1 MDYNDTPN
9 LSPAPT
15 AEEIAKAYASSLTSV
30 SLVNDLVAK
39 GSLSEEETADLRRN
53 VRHLEIIME
62 RTYWTTE
69 DFSTHEAAIA
79 AGNAAL

>member
-1 MDYNDTPN
+1 MDYIDAPSLN
-9 LSPAPT
+9 PAPS
-15 AEEIAKAYASSLTSV
+15 AEDIAKAYASSLTSV

-39 GSLSEEETADLRRN
+39 GSLSEEETGELRRN
-53 VRHLEIIME
+53 VGHLEDIVL

-69 DFSTHEAAIA
+69 DLSTHEAAIA